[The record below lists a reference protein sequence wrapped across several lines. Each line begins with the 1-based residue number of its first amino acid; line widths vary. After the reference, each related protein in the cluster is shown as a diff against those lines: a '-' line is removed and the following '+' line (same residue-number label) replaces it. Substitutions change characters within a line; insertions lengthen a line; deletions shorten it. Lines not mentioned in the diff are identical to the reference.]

1 MGSPGSRT
9 ETTMVTKVLAIAV
22 SLLALTSAAPH
33 PRQGRTIGLV
43 PGLAVFGTGYLVGKA
58 LSPATT
64 STTHPPPSQP
74 SLPGPPT
81 PVYVRRRP
89 VSDWYPV
96 PSFPTSTIVR
106 APTIKDSY
114 GAPAP
119 TIEDS
124 YGAPAARLI

>member
-1 MGSPGSRT
+1 M
-9 ETTMVTKVLAIAV
+9 A
-22 SLLALTSAAPH
+22 LLALTSGAPR

-58 LSPATT
+58 LSPAIT
-64 STTHPPPSQP
+64 STTQRPTSQP

-106 APTIKDSY
+106 APTI
-114 GAPAP
+114 
-119 TIEDS
+119 EDS
-124 YGAPAARLI
+124 YGAPAARII